1 MVRLRASFRH
11 AYVHGRDSTL
21 RRDIM
26 DKASR
31 KELTREYRE
40 TPRPVG
46 VFRVWN
52 KVHDK
57 SFVGTGLDLPAT
69 LNGQFARLR
78 FGGHPNAALQKDWNE
93 LGAEAFE
100 FEILD
105 TLAPSEKPDYD
116 PREDLRV
123 LEELW
128 LDRLAPY
135 DDRGYNK
142 RPKGA
147 A

>member
-1 MVRLRASFRH
+1 
-11 AYVHGRDSTL
+11 
-21 RRDIM
+21 M

-31 KELTREYRE
+31 KELTREYKE

-52 KVHDK
+52 RVNDK
-57 SFVGTGLDLPAT
+57 SFVGTALDLQAA

-78 FGGHPNAALQKDWNE
+78 FGGHPNTDLQKDWNE

-105 TLAPSEKPDYD
+105 TLAPSDRPDDD

-142 RPKGA
+142 RPKGTA
-147 A
+147 